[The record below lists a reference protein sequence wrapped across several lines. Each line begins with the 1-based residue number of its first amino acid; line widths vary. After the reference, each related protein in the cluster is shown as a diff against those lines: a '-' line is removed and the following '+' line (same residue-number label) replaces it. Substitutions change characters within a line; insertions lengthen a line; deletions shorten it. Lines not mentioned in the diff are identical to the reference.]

1 MTSKSGIPTVRLL
14 DHLGTVGLA
23 KGPARKA
30 LKSGKVSV
38 GGVPTADSGR
48 MVDPARVVYNPTA
61 PRIHPGRE
69 VAVVYRDT
77 HLAIVYKPSGMLSV
91 AAPKR
96 GRDQNL
102 ITWMAKRFGSAH
114 PVHRI
119 DEPTS
124 GLMMVAFDK
133 DTQTRLKALLEKHE
147 VERRYLAF
155 VHGKFPNGDQVF
167 DSFLGR
173 HHQTGRRCSV
183 ASDEGGRR
191 SRTYARRVARLGP
204 ISLVE
209 ARLETGR
216 THQVRIH
223 LSEAGFPVIADK
235 LYNGRNDGT
244 MRRLALH
251 AAVLGF
257 VHPRTQAPLRFD
269 AGLPDDMEQYR
280 RKRVEARASHA
291 R

>member
-1 MTSKSGIPTVRLL
+1 MTRLL
-14 DHLGTVGLA
+14 EQLATLGLDKTT
-23 KGPARKA
+23 ARKA

-38 GGVPTADSGR
+38 RGVPTADAGR
-48 MVDPARVVYNPTA
+48 WVEPNEVAYRPTA
-61 PRIHPGRE
+61 PRLTPGRD
-69 VAVVYRDT
+69 VAVIYRDE
-77 HLAIVYKPSGMLSV
+77 HLAVVYKPSGMLSV

-96 GRDQNL
+96 GRDENL
-102 ITWMAKRFGSAH
+102 VSWMAKRFGAAH

-124 GLMMVAFDK
+124 GLMMVALDVP
-133 DTQTRLKALLEKHE
+133 TQQDLKALLETHE
-147 VERRYLAF
+147 VERGYLAL

-167 DSFLGR
+167 ESFLGR
-173 HHQTGRRCSV
+173 NAKTGRRCSV
-183 ASDEGGRR
+183 PADAGGRR
-191 SRTYARRVARLGP
+191 SRTYARRAARLGRV
-204 ISLVE
+204 SLVE

-251 AAVLGF
+251 AAILGF
-257 VHPRTQAPLRFD
+257 RHPRTGADLRFD
-269 AGLPDDMEQYR
+269 AGLPDDMERYR
-280 RKRVEARASHA
+280 RTVVEARGDNA

>member
-1 MTSKSGIPTVRLL
+1 MTRLL
-14 DHLGTVGLA
+14 EHLGALGLEKSA
-23 KGPARKA
+23 ARKA
-30 LKSGKVSV
+30 LKSGKISV
-38 GGVPTADSGR
+38 GGVPTADAGR
-48 MVDPARVVYNPTA
+48 MVAPEEVSYNPTA
-61 PRIHPGRE
+61 PRLSPGRD
-69 VAVVYRDT
+69 VAVIYRDP
-77 HLAIVYKPSGMLSV
+77 HLAVVYKPSGMLSV

-96 GRDQNL
+96 GREENL
-102 ITWMAKRFGSAH
+102 VSWMAKRFGAAH

-124 GLMMVAFDK
+124 GLMMVALDVE
-133 DTQTRLKALLEKHE
+133 TQHQLKVLLEKHE
-147 VERRYLAF
+147 VERRYLAL
-155 VHGKFPNGDQVF
+155 VHGKFPNGDQTF
-167 DSFLGR
+167 DSYLGR
-173 HHQTGRRCSV
+173 HAKTGLRCSV
-183 ASDEGGRR
+183 LADAGGRR
-191 SRTYARRVARLGP
+191 SRTYARRIARLGRV
-204 ISLVE
+204 SLVE

-251 AAVLGF
+251 AAILGF
-257 VHPRTQAPLRFD
+257 RHPKGGRPMRFD

-280 RKRVEARASHA
+280 RKIVEARDRNA

>member
-1 MTSKSGIPTVRLL
+1 MVKP
-14 DHLGTVGLA
+14 GL
-23 KGPARKA
+23 
-30 LKSGKVSV
+30 
-38 GGVPTADSGR
+38 
-48 MVDPARVVYNPTA
+48 VVYKPTA
-61 PRIHPGRE
+61 PRIQPGRD
-69 VAVVYRDT
+69 VALVHRDS

-96 GRDQNL
+96 GRDDNL
-102 ITWMAKRFGSAH
+102 ISWMAKRFGAAH

-133 DTQTRLKALLEKHE
+133 ETQMGLKALLEKHE
-147 VERRYLAF
+147 VERRYLAL

-173 HHQTGRRCSV
+173 HWKTGRRCSV
-183 ASDEGGRR
+183 EPDEGGRK
-191 SRTYARRVARLGP
+191 SRTYARRIARLGP

-257 VHPRTQAPLRFD
+257 VHPRTGEALRFD

-280 RKRVEARASHA
+280 RKRVEARAKHA